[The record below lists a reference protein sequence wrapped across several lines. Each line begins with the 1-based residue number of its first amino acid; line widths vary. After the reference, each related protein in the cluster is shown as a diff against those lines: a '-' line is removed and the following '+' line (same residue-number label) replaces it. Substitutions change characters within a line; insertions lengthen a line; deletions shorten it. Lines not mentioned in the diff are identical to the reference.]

1 MDRRRVADALIV
13 LVVFG
18 VTVGML
24 GGGRDGDDDATRTR
38 DGLGVWLAAA
48 TALPLLLRR
57 RAPVAAFALSALPSA
72 LISALGYPAGPPLGP
87 TIALFFVGKH
97 PIETQ
102 AGRRATA
109 LAVASMY
116 VLHVAA
122 SWIGH
127 ADAPLVPVL
136 LGALVWGGA
145 WVAGDRARQRHERAG
160 AQRARGE
167 RERRLAVAEERTR
180 IARDLHD
187 SAGHALNVILVQSG
201 AARLL
206 AEKDPARARAALE
219 TVESV
224 ARETVDEIDRMVRVL
239 REDGGGSVDPPI
251 GLAALDR
258 LIRRHEEAGLRV
270 ETTARGDRRTM
281 SRAVDQAAYRIV
293 QEALTNAARHG
304 TGSAEV
310 ELAYGVREL
319 VLTVENEVVDD
330 GDAFVEG
337 HGLVGI
343 RERAALLGGLVD
355 VERGNGVFRVRTR
368 LPYDG
373 DAK

>member
-1 MDRRRVADALIV
+1 MSRRRVVDVV
-13 LVVFG
+13 LVLAIFA

-24 GGGRDGDDDATRTR
+24 GGGREWSDHATRTR
-38 DGLGVWLAAA
+38 DALGVVLAAA

-57 RAPVAAFALSALPSA
+57 REPVAAFALSALPSA
-72 LISALGYPAGPPLGP
+72 LISALGYPPGPPVGP
-87 TIALFFVGKH
+87 TVAIFFVGRY
-97 PIETQ
+97 PSETTS
-102 AGRRATA
+102 GRRIAAATVG
-109 LAVASMY
+109 AVY
-116 VLHVAA
+116 LLHVGA

-127 ADAPLVPVL
+127 EGSPLVPLL

-145 WVAGDRARQRHERAG
+145 WVAGDRVRQRQERVREG
-160 AQRARGE
+160 RTRTE

-206 AEKDPARARAALE
+206 AEKDPARSRAALE

-258 LIRRHEEAGLRV
+258 LVERHEDAGLHV
-270 ETTARGDRRTM
+270 ETSVHGEPRPLT
-281 SRAVDQAAYRIV
+281 RAVDQAAYRIA

-304 TGSAEV
+304 ASGA
-310 ELAYGVREL
+310 ELAVTYGDDVLE
-319 VLTVENEVVDD
+319 LTVRNAAT
-330 GDAFVEG
+330 DAVIVEG
-337 HGLVGI
+337 HGIVGM
-343 RERAALLGGLVD
+343 RERAALLGGRID
-355 VERGNGVFRVRTR
+355 VASRGGSFEVRAE

-373 DAK
+373 DAP